1 MLINVKSD
9 DLEDA
14 KKYTYLDDFDMIVSP
29 HGGHLVPVAMK
40 HGVHVCWQCGEPF
53 EPEDRKLAL
62 VEKLTPGAT
71 VPVGVHRKCIAGAP
85 KKFFSVVKGVQ
96 TRRAVAEIVKKT
108 AGLVGLG
115 GDK

>member
-1 MLINVKSD
+1 
-9 DLEDA
+9 
-14 KKYTYLDDFDMIVSP
+14 
-29 HGGHLVPVAMK
+29 
-40 HGVHVCWQCGEPF
+40 
-53 EPEDRKLAL
+53 
-62 VEKLTPGAT
+62 
-71 VPVGVHRKCIAGAP
+71 VGVHRKCIAGAP